1 MQQITKHNKTGRASA
16 NIRALP
22 ATAPVLLR
30 LAAVTLLPAAAAL
43 WFHLRPAANRTGFLI
58 DGIIM
63 ACLCTFLF
71 KYILFA
77 CIGHRLRGEKRLQKQ
92 TALLFLPLALFALY
106 ICRYFGVF

>member
-1 MQQITKHNKTGRASA
+1 MDK
-16 NIRALP
+16 P
-22 ATAPVLLR
+22 ARPLIPLR
-30 LAAVTLLPAAAAL
+30 LAAVTLLPAASAL

-77 CIGHRLRGEKRLQKQ
+77 CISHRLRGEKRLQKQ